1 MRLLTAL
8 ALASGA
14 LALATGPV
22 QHPADHQTVE
32 GDALLNPENAVLAT
46 EITTRDETVS
56 SSEVDKR
63 MPGVQASVRIPRGPA
78 DPTTVTIAG
87 ITVTFIVAQRW
98 IKKAGKG
105 VMEFSVKSVGF
116 ANRNNAGKMIV
127 QAVAKGATFFSM
139 RMAENVQRFADV
151 PTQGPDAFTL
161 IVTAV
166 DDEL

>member
-1 MRLLTAL
+1 MRLLTTL

-32 GDALLNPENAVLAT
+32 SHALLNPENAVLAT

-63 MPGVQASVRIPRGPA
+63 MPGVEATVRIPRGPT

-87 ITVTFIVAQRW
+87 ITVTFLVAQRW

-105 VMEFSVKSVGF
+105 IMEFSVTGVGF
-116 ANRNNAGKMIV
+116 ANRSHTGKMIV

-139 RMAENVQRFADV
+139 RMAENVARFADDP
-151 PTQGPDAFTL
+151 PTGADAFTL

>member
-63 MPGVQASVRIPRGPA
+63 MPGVQASIRIPRGPA

-105 VMEFSVKSVGF
+105 IMEFSVKSVTF
-116 ANRNNAGKMIV
+116 ANDNAGKKVV

-139 RMAENVQRFADV
+139 RMARNVQRFADV
-151 PTQGPDAFTL
+151 PSQGPDAFTL